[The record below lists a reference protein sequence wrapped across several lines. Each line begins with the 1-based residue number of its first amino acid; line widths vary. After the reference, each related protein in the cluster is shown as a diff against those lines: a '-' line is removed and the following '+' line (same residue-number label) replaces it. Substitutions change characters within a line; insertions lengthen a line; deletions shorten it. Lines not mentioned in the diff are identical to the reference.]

1 MTDKQP
7 LLKVRDLCTYFYT
20 EEGIVYA
27 LDDVSF
33 DVARGQTLGIVG
45 ESGSGKSV
53 TALSIMRL
61 VQSPPGRIVSG
72 TVELLGEDIL
82 KKSRKEMKQIRG
94 GKIGMIFQNFNL
106 LSGRT
111 VFGNVAFP
119 LELAGW
125 RREDIAARVDELLD
139 LVGLAD
145 KRERYPSQLSGGQ
158 KQRVGIARALANRPD
173 VLLSDEATS
182 ALDPLT
188 TRSILSLL
196 RDINTR
202 LGLTIVLITHE
213 MNVIREICTDVAVI
227 DKGRIVER
235 GTVLDIF
242 TDPRG
247 EPTLDMLR
255 DVVGVELPETFAG
268 LDFTPGVRGTGDP
281 VLQLQ
286 FFGDIA
292 ADPVISGMIRRFDV
306 DVNILGARIGHIRN
320 VPCGTLVIR
329 LSGDEGAKSSAL
341 GYLRALDLKVE
352 VIGHVGSGISVAV

>member
-1 MTDKQP
+1 MGI
-7 LLKVRDLCTYFYT
+7 LLKGVTKTYGGGEKRLKALSNIDLEIPDSSIFGIIGRSGAGKSTLVRCVNLLERPD
-20 EEGIVYA
+20 
-27 LDDVSF
+27 
-33 DVARGQTLGIVG
+33 
-45 ESGSGKSV
+45 SGSVS
-53 TALSIMRL
+53 
-61 VQSPPGRIVSG
+61 VSG
-72 TVELLGEDIL
+72 VELTDLGEGEL
-82 KKSRKEMKQIRG
+82 RQARK
-94 GKIGMIFQNFNL
+94 KIGMIFQNFNL

-281 VLQLQ
+281 LLQLQ

-292 ADPVISGMIRRFDV
+292 ADPVISEMIRRFDV

>member
-1 MTDKQP
+1 MKALSNIDLEIPDSSIFGIIGRSGAGKSTLVRCVN
-7 LLKVRDLCTYFYT
+7 LLERPD
-20 EEGIVYA
+20 
-27 LDDVSF
+27 
-33 DVARGQTLGIVG
+33 
-45 ESGSGKSV
+45 SGSVS
-53 TALSIMRL
+53 
-61 VQSPPGRIVSG
+61 VSG
-72 TVELLGEDIL
+72 VELTDLGEGEL
-82 KKSRKEMKQIRG
+82 RQARK
-94 GKIGMIFQNFNL
+94 KIGMIFQNFNL

-119 LELAGW
+119 LDLAGW
-125 RREDIAARVDELLD
+125 RREDIASRVDELLD

-242 TDPRG
+242 TDPAGSPPWTCSVTWWEWNCRRLSPGSISLRG
-247 EPTLDMLR
+247 SGDGRPCPAASVLR
-255 DVVGVELPETFAG
+255 RYRRRSRNLGDDPPLRRGREHPRSQDRPYTERALRHPGDPAFRGRRGQKQRAG
-268 LDFTPGVRGTGDP
+268 LSPG
-281 VLQLQ
+281 
-286 FFGDIA
+286 A
-292 ADPVISGMIRRFDV
+292 
-306 DVNILGARIGHIRN
+306 
-320 VPCGTLVIR
+320 
-329 LSGDEGAKSSAL
+329 
-341 GYLRALDLKVE
+341 
-352 VIGHVGSGISVAV
+352 

>member
-1 MTDKQP
+1 MAI
-7 LLKVRDLCTYFYT
+7 LLKGVTKTYGAGEKRLKALSNIDLEIPDGSIFGIIGRSGAGKSTLVRCVNLLERPDCGSVAVSGLELT
-20 EEGIVYA
+20 A
-27 LDDVSF
+27 LDEGELRQ
-33 DVARGQTLGIVG
+33 AR
-45 ESGSGKSV
+45 K
-53 TALSIMRL
+53 
-61 VQSPPGRIVSG
+61 
-72 TVELLGEDIL
+72 
-82 KKSRKEMKQIRG
+82 
-94 GKIGMIFQNFNL
+94 KIGMIFQNFNL
-106 LSGRT
+106 LSCRT

-125 RREDIAARVDELLD
+125 RREDIAGRVDELLD

-145 KRERYPSQLSGGQ
+145 KRDRYPSQLSGGQ

-196 RDINTR
+196 RDINSR

-227 DKGRIVER
+227 DKGSIVER
-235 GTVLDIF
+235 GPVLDIF
-242 TDPRG
+242 TDPRA
-247 EPTLDMLR
+247 EVTLDMLR
-255 DVVGVELPETFAG
+255 DVMGVELPETFAG
-268 LDFTPGVRGTGDP
+268 LDFSPGIHGSGDP

-292 ADPVISGMIRRFDV
+292 ADPVISGMIRRFEV
-306 DVNILGARIGHIRN
+306 DVNILVARIGHIRN

-329 LSGDEGAKSSAL
+329 LSGDERAKSGAL